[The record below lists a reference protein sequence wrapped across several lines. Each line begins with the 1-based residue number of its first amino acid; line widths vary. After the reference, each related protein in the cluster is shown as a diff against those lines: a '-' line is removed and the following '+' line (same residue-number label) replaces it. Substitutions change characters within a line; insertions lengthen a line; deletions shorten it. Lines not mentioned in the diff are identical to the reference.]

1 MASKEHFIK
10 VKHGSQPTWKS
21 GKTWKKTHFFQSGE
35 SQGIWEK
42 FLKSGKNQGIL
53 FGQTFPTCVEKS
65 IQFKQQIISSA
76 YLS

>member
-1 MASKEHFIK
+1 M
-10 VKHGSQPTWKS
+10 VPSQPGNQ
-21 GKTWKKTHFFQSGE
+21 GKLEKDSFFPVREFG
-35 SQGIWEK
+35 K
-42 FLKSGKNQGIL
+42 FVKSGKNQGIL

>member
-1 MASKEHFIK
+1 MASKEHFII

-21 GKTWKKTHFFQSGE
+21 GKTGKRLFFS
-35 SQGIWEK
+35 SQGKVWEFGK
-42 FLKSGKNQGIL
+42 FVKSGKNQGIL